1 VSATDIKLGA
11 VTRTAGWR
19 WRPLSLMSLFAH
31 AGYRGFVLTVLW
43 FALTGI
49 SVWWPLADNGLLPKG
64 AGFTW
69 NRWDLVLAGTPIVMH
84 FYLPW
89 VVSVCLVMWLGFEWG
104 AVPAYLATLFSTLY
118 KGMPADVAVVNA
130 LHNSLAI
137 AVYFLFYCNYKGDY
151 SLRSLQSWVWFI
163 LASIS
168 AAMVSSLGSFISEF
182 TGTALVGGDSL
193 WQAWLGWV
201 PNALLLSLLAAPLI
215 FAFSPGVERLKR
227 RYVPRAIT
235 HPYSQRELLLA
246 ASMFALLLVLFLVVD
261 DRWAERRVSA
271 MLQMQL
277 PGAVQRGIT
286 SQSSTQRA
294 VIGVLALL
302 LAGIC
307 LGGVF
312 FTSRWA
318 QRMRLRFDSETREA
332 RSALRRS
339 EANFRHFF
347 ENNPAPMLLYDR
359 DNGEFVDVN
368 QAAVEHYGYSRG
380 EFLERTIFDIRPAE
394 DIPKLKA
401 LMRERE
407 YQRQDYRHAGEW
419 RHVTK
424 SGELIY
430 VDVRVSALTIDNRAL
445 NLVLVYDVS
454 PRKQAQAAVE
464 RRARELQSL
473 AASSLE
479 IAGARTVDGILQACA
494 ERARELSGA
503 RIAIARC
510 LPEHLRFSL
519 ADEYAGWREPGK
531 LPDTDLI
538 WQVLINKR
546 FPQRVSAEEVKTHRL
561 YPQFASR
568 HGRLDIGAVLAVP
581 LTRSDSELVGALIV
595 ANKGGTDFDAEDET
609 ILVQLAQNASVGIES
624 VLLREALE
632 RHMQELEHRVVERT
646 AELDAFAYSVAHD
659 LRAPLRAMHG
669 FADAVREDYA
679 DALDE
684 AGRDFLTRIIK
695 SAKNMDVLIQD
706 LLAYSRIGRDNL
718 ELEAL
723 GLKEAVQDSLA
734 DLQHEIA
741 SRGASVEVSV
751 PPLTV
756 WGHKATLKQVVANL
770 VSNALKFT
778 APGTAPQIRIWAV
791 ARQGKVE
798 LCVRDNGIG
807 IAPEHRERIF
817 NVFER
822 LHGSETYPGTGI
834 GLSIVK
840 KGLASMQGDIS
851 VESDGQGSTFQA
863 QFKEYRDG

>member
-1 VSATDIKLGA
+1 MSATDIKLGS
-11 VTRTAGWR
+11 VSRTAGWR
-19 WRPLSLMSLFAH
+19 WQPLSLMSLFAH

-43 FALTGI
+43 FAVTCI
-49 SVWWPLADNGLLPKG
+49 CVWWPLADNGLVPKG

-69 NRWDLVLAGTPIVMH
+69 NRWDLVLAGTPLVMH
-84 FYLPW
+84 LYLPW
-89 VVSVCLVMWLGFEWG
+89 VLCVCLVMWLGFEWA

-118 KGMPADVAVVNA
+118 KEMPADVAVVNA
-130 LHNSLAI
+130 LHNSLAM
-137 AVYFLFYCNYKGDY
+137 AVYFLFYCSYRGDY
-151 SLRSLQSWVWFI
+151 SLRSVQSWVWFI
-163 LASIS
+163 LASLC

-193 WQAWLGWV
+193 WQAWLAWV
-201 PNALLLSLLAAPLI
+201 PNVLLLSLLTAPLL
-215 FAFSPGVERLKR
+215 FVFSPGVERLKR
-227 RYVPRAIT
+227 RLVPRAIT
-235 HPYSQRELLLA
+235 NPYSQRELVLA

-261 DRWAERRVSA
+261 DRWAERRVSM

-277 PGAVQRGIT
+277 PEAVRHSIS
-286 SQSSTQRA
+286 SQSATQRA
-294 VIGVLALL
+294 VISALALL

-368 QAAVEHYGYSRG
+368 NAAVERYGYSRN
-380 EFLERTIFDIRPAE
+380 EFLERTIFDIRPKE
-394 DIPKLKA
+394 DIAKVKTI
-401 LMRERE
+401 MRDPE
-407 YQRQDYRHAGEW
+407 YRRQDFRHAGEW

-424 SGELIY
+424 SGELFY

-454 PRKQAQAAVE
+454 PRKQAQAVVE

-479 IAGARTVDGILQACA
+479 IAGAKTVDGILQACA
-494 ERARELSGA
+494 ERARDLSGA

-519 ADEYAGWREPGK
+519 ADDYAAWREPGK

-538 WQVLINKR
+538 WQVLLNKR

-561 YPQFASR
+561 YPQFVSR
-568 HGRLDIGAVLAVP
+568 HGRMDIGAVLAVP

-595 ANKGGTDFDAEDET
+595 ANKGGTDFDTEDET

-632 RHMQELEHRVVERT
+632 RHMQELELRVVERT

-679 DALDE
+679 SALDDT
-684 AGRDFLTRIIK
+684 GRDFLTRIIK

-706 LLAYSRIGRDNL
+706 LLAYSRIGRDKV

-734 DLQHEIA
+734 DLQHDIV
-741 SRGASVEVSV
+741 SLGASVEVVV

-756 WGHKATLKQVVANL
+756 LGHKATLKQVVANL

-778 APGTAPQIRIWAV
+778 APGTVPQVRIWAV

-807 IAPEHRERIF
+807 IAPEHRDRIF

-840 KGLASMQGDIS
+840 KGLASMQGEIS
-851 VESDGQGSTFQA
+851 VESDGRGSTFHA
-863 QFKEYRDG
+863 TFKEYRDG